1 MSADPRTVDGAV
13 YPHKSDD
20 SGRGNRLTHHRGR
33 VYRLGG
39 FCYIFRR
46 IGGTWERNSLLT
58 DFPLPVCSGHHPGC
72 VFTQQVFRSGWR
84 LECVLD
90 HGSDLRGHFPYH
102 LPQGDCKTCDDGP
115 KGMNAVLLDCA
126 GVTAKKVFFA
136 LHHVG
141 AGGHVCN
148 KYQRLPAFL

>member
-1 MSADPRTVDGAV
+1 MPSDPRTVDGAV

-58 DFPLPVCSGHHPGC
+58 DFPLPVCSGHHSGC
-72 VFTQQVFRSGWR
+72 VFTQQVFRGRWR

-90 HGSDLRGHFPYH
+90 HGSDYSNHFY
-102 LPQGDCKTCDDGP
+102 LCLLQGNITKPAEPVNSKMNVAFPPLVKISFFDTVIKRTC
-115 KGMNAVLLDCA
+115 N
-126 GVTAKKVFFA
+126 
-136 LHHVG
+136 
-141 AGGHVCN
+141 
-148 KYQRLPAFL
+148 Y